1 MSCAIHRQMF
11 VRVITKLKMKDKI
24 FANILAKFLNIHI
37 QQYLFYYEIN
47 DNFINMIH
55 DYIVL
60 TIVHKE
66 IND

>member
-37 QQYLFYYEIN
+37 QQYLFYYEVI
-47 DNFINMIH
+47 
-55 DYIVL
+55 L
-60 TIVHKE
+60 
-66 IND
+66 